1 MNISSE
7 IDELSST
14 SIFLYEYLYGNVSS
28 RICYYAVIALILFL
42 APLLCTSIVL
52 YEHFGAD
59 RQKRTIINRLSSQF
73 FINIAIQSIIW
84 SIMRILRDVLGL
96 LPTHLITPVIV
107 VSNTMKLSSVL
118 FLTEL
123 TVVRFLYIVVWKRM
137 KLINDAFWN
146 AVLMISTYLVA
157 IFLALSVVLG
167 RDHSYD
173 MGHLIDLTYHEQT
186 RYNLIYY
193 NYIIL

>member
-157 IFLALSVVLG
+157 IYLAISVFLTRNNTYNMGNVVALTN
-167 RDHSYD
+167 Y
-173 MGHLIDLTYHEQT
+173 EET
-186 RYNLIYY
+186 RYNTS
-193 NYIIL
+193 